1 MAKLKE
7 ECVYIKLYFKQ
18 AKQSMGTL
26 KMLKVG
32 IGKNKVSEWTFKF
45 KVGVNSAKN
54 AVSLGCPVTAKQIK
68 VQTE

>member
-1 MAKLKE
+1 
-7 ECVYIKLYFKQ
+7 
-18 AKQSMGTL
+18 MGTL

-68 VQTE
+68 VQAE